1 MTVPANPSVQNLI
14 EEAFNKVGIANPS
27 TDQKSRAT
35 DYFLEE
41 IKNDLW
47 TRAERRGN
55 TRFRSLQ
62 TFEVQITT
70 IGKSKYDFAS
80 DFDEEISIT
89 LLDGTHTGTAQ
100 AGAANAITLES
111 GEDVSEA
118 DAVGEYLLLTSGT
131 GADAAD
137 NLRQITAYDTS
148 TLIATVDRN
157 WTTNPDNTSVYLIAN
172 EMPDLDKEHIE
183 DVGGL
188 GGANTAIGKPSSFAR
203 LVEGVNERFILDKPP
218 DKATYGLLIR
228 YYANIHEIDLTG
240 TLYARL
246 LQNWRWVFTYGVAA
260 RIAEDEDDNKYGILV
275 PEYETRAESLLD
287 KEVPYDEEWTG
298 FEVA

>member
-1 MTVPANPSVQNLI
+1 MSVPTNPTALLLVT
-14 EEAFNKVGIANPS
+14 EAFNKVGIASPTTPQ
-27 TDQKSRAT
+27 TDRAT
-35 DYFLEE
+35 DYFLQE
-41 IKNDLW
+41 ILNDLW

-55 TRFRSLQ
+55 THFRSLQ

-70 IGKSKYDFAS
+70 VGKSKYDFAS

-100 AGAANAITLES
+100 AGAANTITLEAD
-111 GEDVSEA
+111 EDVSEA

-131 GADAAD
+131 GADVSD
-137 NLRQITAYDTS
+137 NLRQIIAYDTS
-148 TLIATVDRN
+148 TLIATVDRD
-157 WTTNPDNTSVYLIAN
+157 WTTNPANDSVYLIAN

-188 GGANTAIGKPSSFAR
+188 GGTNTAIGKPASFSQ

-228 YYANIHEIDLTG
+228 YYANIHEIDLAG

-246 LQNWRWVFTYGVAA
+246 LQNWRWPLTYGVAA
-260 RIAEDEDDNKYGILV
+260 RVAESEDDNRFQILMG
-275 PEYETRAESLLD
+275 EYETRAESLLD
-287 KEVPYDEEWTG
+287 KEVPYDLEFQG

>member
-1 MTVPANPSVQNLI
+1 MSAPTNPTAANLVT
-14 EEAFNKVGIANPS
+14 EALNKVSIPNPTPAQIA
-27 TDQKSRAT
+27 RAT
-35 DYFLEE
+35 DSFLEE
-41 IKNDLW
+41 IKNDIW

-55 TRFRSLQ
+55 THLRSLQ

-80 DFDEEISIT
+80 DFDEEISMT

-100 AGAANAITLES
+100 AGANNTITLES
-111 GEDVSEA
+111 GEDITET

-148 TLIATVDRN
+148 TLIAIVDRD
-157 WTTNPDNTSVYLIAN
+157 WTTNPANGSVYLIAN
-172 EMPDLDKEHIE
+172 QMPDLNKEHIE

-188 GGANTAIGKPSSFAR
+188 GGTNTAIGKPSSFSR

-228 YYANIHEIDLTG
+228 YYANIHEIDLAG
-240 TLYARL
+240 TLYAKL
-246 LQNWRWVFTYGVAA
+246 LQNWRWPLTYGVAA
-260 RIAEDEDDNKYGILV
+260 RIAQSEDDDSYQIFQA
-275 PEYETRAESLLD
+275 EYEIRAEHLLD
-287 KEVPYDEEWTG
+287 KEVPYDEEFMG